1 MQDEIGFREINPM
14 ADTGLTAAKQHGALL
29 SDIAQYTTRMFE
41 LSSPLAQ
48 GLRFVGAVAQC
59 PQAADIVRI
68 ASHFNLAGSGLTLEE
83 ALASCLGE
91 CVERLSQIE
100 HVGDIVERRSLY
112 DADAAAVAP
121 ALRDLMVRHLDATG
135 VDRQSSLDWL
145 AGRAL
150 GSGERRLI
158 PADWVLRRSHP
169 GPLFDPATALSTGAA
184 AGQTFADAALRGLLE
199 LVERDAA
206 AQWWIAGCR
215 GRPFA
220 LEELAGE
227 AFSARVRELRR
238 GCRQRSTWLLDI
250 TSELG
255 IPVAAAVSVAR
266 DGRSFACGI
275 AARTAMEVAAQAA
288 VLELCQAELG
298 VLLSL
303 TRRRQCD
310 EGRMSEEDRRTLARS
325 MTIDAGRCE
334 LLHAIGAPLQ
344 HAVAVET
351 DAEAGLA
358 AIAEVFARHHL
369 EAVLVDLTR
378 PLFAVPVVRAI
389 APDLQLLPSSMQTP
403 RLRAALGRH
412 GGGERWTEGIPLM

>member
-1 MQDEIGFREINPM
+1 MQDEIGFREINP
-14 ADTGLTAAKQHGALL
+14 LTDSALL
-29 SDIAQYTTRMFE
+29 AACATQQGAFLANAAACTTRMFE
-41 LSSPLAQ
+41 LSSPWAA

-59 PQAADIVRI
+59 PQGSDIVPV
-68 ASHFNLAGSGLTLEE
+68 ATKFNLAGSGLTFEE

-100 HVGDIVERRSLY
+100 HVGDIVERRSLH
-112 DADAAAVAP
+112 DADAVPP
-121 ALRDLMVRHLDATG
+121 ALRELMARQLDASG
-135 VDRQSSLDWL
+135 IDCGSSLEWL
-145 AGRAL
+145 AGCAL
-150 GSGERRLI
+150 GSGERRLV
-158 PADWVLRRSHP
+158 PADWVLRRAHP
-169 GPLFDPATALSTGAA
+169 GPLFDRATALSTGAA
-184 AGQTFADAALRGLLE
+184 AGRTFADAAVRGLLE

-275 AARTAMEVAAQAA
+275 AARTAMEAAAQAA

-310 EGRMSEEDRRTLARS
+310 EG
-325 MTIDAGRCE
+325 
-334 LLHAIGAPLQ
+334 
-344 HAVAVET
+344 
-351 DAEAGLA
+351 
-358 AIAEVFARHHL
+358 
-369 EAVLVDLTR
+369 
-378 PLFAVPVVRAI
+378 
-389 APDLQLLPSSMQTP
+389 
-403 RLRAALGRH
+403 
-412 GGGERWTEGIPLM
+412 